1 MKVQTRTISEQH
13 NIKTAVCI
21 NKIINLKLDE
31 NKQYIIKIAV
41 NENAAEV
48 TPVLKKVKA
57 KLEQKTKWFF
67 AFSIITKSGD
77 KRIEIISKF
86 EYIRNPSMIEV
97 II

>member
-1 MKVQTRTISEQH
+1 MKVQTRTITEQH

-21 NKIINLKLDE
+21 NKIRDLKLDE
-31 NKQYIIKIAV
+31 NKQYRIKIAV
-41 NENAAEV
+41 NKNAAEV
-48 TPVLKKVKA
+48 APIIKKVRA
-57 KLEQKTKWFF
+57 TLEQQTNWFF